1 MAAQDNQSE
10 PGGKPR
16 PTEGEAIPLRPEP
29 LGLEDL
35 TEDERAEAGSVGGE
49 GGLGFD
55 DLSDAEQERL
65 ATSAPGEGGLGF
77 DDTMVILTDEEDERA
92 A

>member
-1 MAAQDNQSE
+1 M
-10 PGGKPR
+10 
-16 PTEGEAIPLRPEP
+16 RPEP
-29 LGLEDL
+29 LGLDDL
-35 TEDERAEAGSVGGE
+35 TEAERAEAGSVGGE

-65 ATSAPGEGGLGF
+65 AAPPPGEGGLGF
-77 DDTMVILTDEEDERA
+77 DDTMVIIEDEEDERA